1 MPGRS
6 NDTGYPP
13 EVGKHA
19 HTPKFP
25 ATHAMFR
32 QMKGADRPNDFIAPI
47 IHDDRNPDTEEP
59 FIPIFGWILSQSA
72 SLLDAIARSANDAAY
87 RVAVEDFNNF
97 VEFINNKDPA
107 AAAPV
112 PCGGRPAYNWARVGP
127 TISEAAIEPVFSA
140 GNLKGAIV
148 TVTWLGGTHTS
159 SSSTSVP

>member
-1 MPGRS
+1 MPGKS

-25 ATHAMFR
+25 ATQAYYKK
-32 QMKGADRPNDFIAPI
+32 MKGADKPDSFDAPI

-59 FIPIFGWILSQSA
+59 FTPIFSWIIA
-72 SLLDAIARSANDAAY
+72 KAKDLLVKINCATSDPSYAK
-87 RVAVEDFNNF
+87 AVEDFEKF
-97 VEFINNKDPA
+97 VEYLHNRTPQSTPPRDQSTGQP
-107 AAAPV
+107 
-112 PCGGRPAYNWARVGP
+112 YDWARVGP
-127 TISEAAIEPVFSA
+127 TISEAAIEPVFSG
-140 GNLKGAIV
+140 GNLTGAVV